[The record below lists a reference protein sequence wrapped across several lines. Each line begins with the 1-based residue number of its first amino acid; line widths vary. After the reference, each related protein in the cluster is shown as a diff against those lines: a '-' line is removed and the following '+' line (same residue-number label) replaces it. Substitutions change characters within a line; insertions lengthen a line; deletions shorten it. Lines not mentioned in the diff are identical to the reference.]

1 MPAAGAGP
9 GASGPRRLEAAWPA
23 HKSPGADRAPSHRM
37 DGAAAGPSCH
47 KGFPIRA
54 RGSFPVGRGRP
65 CLGRSRPDG
74 ITPDAAERR
83 LPYGRASMTML
94 NGVSAALRTLRK
106 PPCLMAPE
114 TRANPACA
122 PRAAPTGWSSEVGT
136 QTMVEAA

>member
-1 MPAAGAGP
+1 MPVGCDMVLREG
-9 GASGPRRLEAAWPA
+9 G
-23 HKSPGADRAPSHRM
+23 
-37 DGAAAGPSCH
+37 
-47 KGFPIRA
+47 RA
-54 RGSFPVGRGRP
+54 RRRWPVPVPVPVRPWGLWRFRGRGRP
-65 CLGRSRPDG
+65 CLEAIASGRDH
-74 ITPDAAERR
+74 PDAAERG

-106 PPCLMAPE
+106 PPCLMASE